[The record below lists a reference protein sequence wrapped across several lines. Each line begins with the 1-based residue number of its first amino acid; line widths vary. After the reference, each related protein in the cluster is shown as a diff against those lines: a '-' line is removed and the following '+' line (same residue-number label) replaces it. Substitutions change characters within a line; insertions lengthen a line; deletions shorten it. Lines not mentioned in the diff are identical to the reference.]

1 MGALKSGE
9 IRSMAIDEIDGKV
22 DALKKELLNLRVEL
36 RTGKLEKFGKIREVK
51 KSIARLLTILGE
63 ETRKIGAKSKTE
75 KKGPP

>member
-22 DALKKELLNLRVEL
+22 DTLKKELLNLRVEL
-36 RTGKLEKFGKIREVK
+36 RTGKLEKFGKIREAK

-63 ETRKIGAKSKTE
+63 ETRKIGEKSKTG